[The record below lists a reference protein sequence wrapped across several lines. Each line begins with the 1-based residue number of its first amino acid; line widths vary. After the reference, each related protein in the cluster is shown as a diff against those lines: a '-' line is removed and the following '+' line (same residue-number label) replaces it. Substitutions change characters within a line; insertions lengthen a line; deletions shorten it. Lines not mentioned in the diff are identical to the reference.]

1 MYFCVECGNM
11 YYIQI
16 DQDDTNNNQNNALV
30 YYCRNCGHIDD
41 EITKTYISVF
51 KTEYKKSEKK
61 FNHII
66 NKYTK
71 LDPTLPRISNIK
83 CPNDQCDTNKDEN
96 IKKEIIYLRYD
107 DTNMKY
113 IYIYVVTVILHGILN
128 SNK

>member
-113 IYIYVVTVILHGILN
+113 IYLCSHCDITWN
-128 SNK
+128 TEQQ

>member
-1 MYFCVECGNM
+1 MYFCAECGNM

-16 DQDDTNNNQNNALV
+16 DEENNNDLK
-30 YYCRNCGHIDD
+30 YYCRNCGHIDN
-41 EITKTYISVF
+41 EITKSYISVF
-51 KTEYKKSEKK
+51 KTEFKKNEKK

-83 CPNDQCDTNKDEN
+83 CPNDQCETNKNESLQ
-96 IKKEIIYLRYD
+96 KEIIYLRYD

-113 IYIYVVTVILHGILN
+113 IYLCSHCDITWN
-128 SNK
+128 TEQQ